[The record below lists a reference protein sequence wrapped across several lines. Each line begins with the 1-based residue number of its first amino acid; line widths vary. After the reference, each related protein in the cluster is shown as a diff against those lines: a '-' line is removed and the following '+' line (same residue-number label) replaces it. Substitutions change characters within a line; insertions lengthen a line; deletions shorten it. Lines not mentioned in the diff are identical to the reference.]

1 MGRKATARSR
11 TLVTAVAALVL
22 AGIAASGTAQAQ
34 QNYPDRPIRMIVP
47 FPPGGPIDTMARVVA
62 QELSNR
68 VGQVVVE
75 NRAGGGS
82 TIGTKAVAAADP
94 DGYTLLFGSSG
105 SLAIAPALYSS
116 LGFDPQKAFTPI
128 AMVALLPHVF
138 VVNLDVPAK
147 TVAEFVD
154 YAKANPG
161 KINFGAGLGT
171 PPHLLSTLFKTE
183 AKIDVVYVPYTGS
196 AQSVNDLLGGRTQ
209 FTIDGLT
216 TLYPLIKAGKMRAL
230 AIARG
235 ERWPAL
241 PEVPTL
247 VESGYP
253 DFVLDAWTGLVA
265 PAGTPP
271 AIVAKLNAAI
281 NEGLRAEAM
290 QSTLEKISA
299 IAKLGTSDDFRKFL
313 ADQTAR
319 WGTIVKVAGARLD

>member
-1 MGRKATARSR
+1 MATRRSV
-11 TLVTAVAALVL
+11 LTAFAGAALGSP
-22 AGIAASGTAQAQ
+22 AINPARAQGK
-34 QNYPDRPIRMIVP
+34 YPERPIRMVVP
-47 FPPGGPIDTMARVVA
+47 FPPGGPIDTIARVMG

-82 TIGTKAVAAADP
+82 TIGTKDVAGAVP
-94 DGYTLLFGSSG
+94 DGYTLMFGSSG

-116 LGFDPQKAFTPI
+116 LNVDPQKAFETV
-128 AMVALLPHVF
+128 ATVALLPHVF
-138 VVNLDVPAK
+138 VVNDDVPAK
-147 TVAEFVD
+147 TIGEFVA

-171 PPHLLSTLFKTE
+171 PPHLLSTLFKTK
-183 AKIDVVYVPYTGS
+183 ANIDVVYVPYTGS
-196 AQSVNDLLGGRTQ
+196 AQSVNDLMGGRTQ

-216 TLYPLIKAGKMRAL
+216 TLYPLIQAGKIRAL

-253 DFVLDAWTGLVA
+253 DFVVDAWTGIVA
-265 PAGTPP
+265 PAGTP
-271 AIVAKLNAAI
+271 ANIINQLNAAV
-281 NEGLRAEAM
+281 NEGLKSAAM
-290 QSTLEKISA
+290 QENLTKFSA
-299 IAKLGTSDDFRKFL
+299 IAKIGTPEDFRKFL
-313 ADQTAR
+313 ADQTQR
-319 WGTIVKVAGARLD
+319 WSALVKLAGAKVD